1 MPAEGRPPV
10 CTGCSFTCRW
20 ADREKHFSKSQISG
34 RKANPERCRACT
46 RQPTPGY
53 TRPGLAAPPGNP
65 GAEAAPQAAQQA
77 APQPEPRAQA
87 EAARAEAA
95 RGEAQAEAARAE
107 AARGEAEAAMQKATA
122 AEAAQELEVG

>member
-34 RKANPERCRACT
+34 RKANPE
-46 RQPTPGY
+46 
-53 TRPGLAAPPGNP
+53 
-65 GAEAAPQAAQQA
+65 
-77 APQPEPRAQA
+77 
-87 EAARAEAA
+87 
-95 RGEAQAEAARAE
+95 AARAE